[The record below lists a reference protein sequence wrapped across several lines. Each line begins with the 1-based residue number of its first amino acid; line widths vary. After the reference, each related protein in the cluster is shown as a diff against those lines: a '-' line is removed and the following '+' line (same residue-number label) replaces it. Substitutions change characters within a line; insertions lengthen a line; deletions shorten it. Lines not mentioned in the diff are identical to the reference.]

1 MDMRLAALSIL
12 TAIGALSSFASAAR
26 ADVKI
31 LVKTQTY
38 DVAGATGEA
47 LIRSMDRNGPRHG
60 FMARAIAQTSYTKD
74 WDFDFAKS
82 KGACRIAKANGTLN
96 LSFTYPRVI
105 SVLPAPLDRRWARF
119 FEGVRKHE
127 ETHGE
132 IARQMMTAT
141 EKALTGLT
149 VPNDPQ
155 CSQTRREA
163 RRRIDA
169 VFDEYEAKQNAFDAR
184 EHREGG
190 HVEYLV
196 DALAKS

>member
-1 MDMRLAALSIL
+1 MRFATLSALAAI
-12 TAIGALSSFASAAR
+12 TALSGFASAAQ
-26 ADVKI
+26 ADVKV

-82 KGACRIAKANGTLN
+82 RGACRIAKANGTLN
-96 LSFTYPRVI
+96 LTFTYPRVT
-105 SVLPAPLDRRWARF
+105 SVLPPPLDRRWARF

-132 IARQMMTAT
+132 IARQMMQAT
-141 EKALTGLT
+141 EKTLTGLA
-149 VPNDPQ
+149 VPNDPE

-163 RRRIDA
+163 RKRIA
-169 VFDEYEAKQNAFDAR
+169 EVFDEYEARQNAFDAR

-196 DALAKS
+196 DALEKS